1 MLIPR
6 RSLLKYLGRVLKNDF
21 FFFLSHS
28 FVNQEIMG
36 GISDDE
42 LLIPELLSSAGYRS
56 EEHSLPFLLLYYV
69 EKRAGQAHSP

>member
-1 MLIPR
+1 
-6 RSLLKYLGRVLKNDF
+6 
-21 FFFLSHS
+21 
-28 FVNQEIMG
+28 MG

>member
-6 RSLLKYLGRVLKNDF
+6 RSLLKYLGRVLKMI
-21 FFFLSHS
+21 FFFLLHS

-36 GISDDE
+36 GISDEE

-56 EEHSLPFLLLYYV
+56 EEHSLPFLLLYHV

>member
-1 MLIPR
+1 MIF
-6 RSLLKYLGRVLKNDF
+6 SF
-21 FFFLSHS
+21 FFASS

-56 EEHSLPFLLLYYV
+56 EEHSLPFLLLYHLKK
-69 EKRAGQAHSP
+69 EQDKRTLPETGSLFCA

>member
-1 MLIPR
+1 MIF
-6 RSLLKYLGRVLKNDF
+6 SF
-21 FFFLSHS
+21 FIASS

-56 EEHSLPFLLLYYV
+56 EEHSLPFLLLYFLKKDQG
-69 EKRAGQAHSP
+69 KRTLPETGSLFCA